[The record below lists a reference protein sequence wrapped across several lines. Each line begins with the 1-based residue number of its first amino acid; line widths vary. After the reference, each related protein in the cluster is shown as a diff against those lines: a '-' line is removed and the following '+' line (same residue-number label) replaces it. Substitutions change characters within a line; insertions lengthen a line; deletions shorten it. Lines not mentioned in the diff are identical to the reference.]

1 MVLDKKGHVMI
12 VFTGSVKLF
21 KWLHSWCLRMNNK
34 WVMNPPIGWIFKCS
48 FSLINSPTIYICILV
63 KYWHNYILLLW
74 FLWCYFIVR
83 GTLKCVLHTADGP
96 SLNKITAPLYSH
108 CTFASMTLLPFH
120 SYYELLKLSISL
132 LLSRPIQFRD
142 NMPYHTQM
150 WVNFFNL
157 TANSK
162 QNPYLNI

>member
-1 MVLDKKGHVMI
+1 MGIISYTYSVLDKRGYVMI
-12 VFTGSVKLF
+12 VFTGSFL
-21 KWLHSWCLRMNNK
+21 SWCLRMNNM
-34 WVMNPPIGWIFKCS
+34 WVMNPPIGWFFKCS
-48 FSLINSPTIYICILV
+48 FALIDSPIIYICILV
-63 KYWHNYILLLW
+63 RAWHNYILLLW

-83 GTLKCVLHTADGP
+83 GTLKCVLHTAEGP

-108 CTFASMTLLPFH
+108 CTFATMTLLTFH

-157 TANSK
+157 TDN
-162 QNPYLNI
+162 